1 MAPCPLPPLQPVSY
15 VSLGLTVGTGA
26 GLLWWYNRE
35 KERKIEEVHSGGSG
49 GGGAIKEGSGGAS
62 SVVVG
67 QAAIGGPF
75 DLVDTQGRRFT
86 DRDLLGRWAL
96 VYFGFTWC
104 PDICPEE
111 LEKVAAAT
119 DTTGG
124 WVRWWGGGGAVVVVG
139 AWEGQGSGWQHL
151 HLPLHPS
158 TPPARQACPA

>member
-1 MAPCPLPPLQPVSY
+1 MSY

-35 KERKIEEVHSGGSG
+35 KERKIEEVHSGGG
-49 GGGAIKEGSGGAS
+49 GGGGGIKEGSGGAS

-119 DTTGG
+119 DTTGAVG
-124 WVRWWGGGGAVVVVG
+124 EAVSMVVVAG
-139 AWEGQGSGWQHL
+139 ECEGSGGQQHTAPGL
-151 HLPLHPS
+151 GPAVHSLCLPDCFAVPLLLQS
-158 TPPARQACPA
+158 G